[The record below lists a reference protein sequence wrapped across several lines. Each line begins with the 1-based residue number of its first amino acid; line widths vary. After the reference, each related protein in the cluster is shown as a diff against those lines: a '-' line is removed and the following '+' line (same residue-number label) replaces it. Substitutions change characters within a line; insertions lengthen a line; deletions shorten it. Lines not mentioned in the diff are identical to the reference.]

1 MEYGVRRLAA
11 AFLLA
16 TYARPE
22 KREQAPA
29 LQNRTKMEFVTL
41 WSAAACRRFQ
51 LTPDPKSG
59 SKLPHSKIHVK
70 NKPALMAGLNCFKG

>member
-1 MEYGVRRLAA
+1 MRRLAA

-22 KREQAPA
+22 KREHAPA

-59 SKLPHSKIHVK
+59 SKLPHSKICVK
-70 NKPALMAGLNCFKG
+70 KSKPVLMTGLNCFKG